1 MGLKLSVSPPR
12 PKPLHLT
19 ALRAFEAAA
28 RLGGFAAAADE
39 LGVSPGAV
47 SAHIKALEEEIGV
60 ALFKRT
66 ARGVLLTASGHRTL
80 PAFSEAFDRMGEAVQ
95 ALRSE
100 ASPAVVHIATL
111 PAVAQFWLSPRL
123 PALRA
128 ATPEIDISITA
139 MERPP
144 NLKRTTYDLCLFFGN
159 GIGETVARDRIFPV
173 CAPSLAARLSAPVDL
188 ATVPCLTDTTWSG
201 DWGTWISVACPEAG
215 FVPRGPVFSLYSLAV
230 EETVNGAGVLM
241 GHEALLT
248 RHLSDGTLVAPFDP
262 KLSMPETLR
271 LWSLR
276 PVPAG
281 APIRQVVDGLTRS
294 A

>member
-1 MGLKLSVSPPR
+1 MVVSPPR
-12 PKPLHLT
+12 PKPLPLT

-47 SAHIKALEEEIGV
+47 SAHVKALETETGV
-60 ALFKRT
+60 ALFERT
-66 ARGVLLTASGHRTL
+66 ARGVRLTASGERTL
-80 PAFSEAFDRMGEAVQ
+80 PEFSDAFDKMGEAVQ
-95 ALRSE
+95 SLRGE

-123 PALRA
+123 PALRVA
-128 ATPEIDISITA
+128 APEIEISITA

-144 NLKRTTYDLCLFFGN
+144 NLKRTAYDLCLFYGLDT
-159 GIGETVARDRIFPV
+159 GETVATDRIFPV
-173 CAPSLAARLSAPVDL
+173 CAPSIAAQLTAPADL
-188 ATVPCLTDTTWSG
+188 ANFSCLTDTTWAD
-201 DWGTWISVACPEAG
+201 DWADWIKAACPIQA
-215 FVPRGPVFSLYSLAV
+215 FTPRGPAYSLYSLAV

-241 GHEALLT
+241 GREALLGQY
-248 RHLSDGTLVAPFDP
+248 LSNGSLVVPFDV
-262 KLSMPETLR
+262 KLPLSETLR

-276 PVPAG
+276 PSHGKSA
-281 APIRQVVDGLTRS
+281 IKRVVEGLKRH